1 MDPRRPRWQSLRLIV
16 LMSISVGLMIIDHR
30 SENLSYFRSAV
41 ALAVKPLY
49 EMSALPARLGAWM
62 DRASRSHMDVRD
74 QYDRLRGEQ
83 IVLKSRLHKL
93 EALEAENRR
102 LNRLL
107 AASRKVGEEVL
118 LAQLVEV
125 SLDPFTRKVLVNR
138 GVRDGAYSGQPV
150 IDPDG
155 VIGQITHAT
164 LFTSSVTLLTD
175 QSHAIPAQ
183 IRRNG
188 LRVVVY
194 GLGVPD
200 RLSIPYLAQDADIRD
215 GDILVTSGM
224 GGRFPP
230 GYPVARVTEIVKDP
244 NEPFLGVTGMPVAR
258 LDYTRDVLL
267 VWQVVPDDADPAQ
280 DEPDTGN
287 GQAEAAS
294 DVAVQGAND
303 GG

>member
-30 SENLSYFRSAV
+30 SENLSLFRSAV
-41 ALAVKPLY
+41 ALAVKPLH
-49 EMSALPARLGAWM
+49 EMSALPARFGSWL

-74 QYDRLRGEQ
+74 QYDRLRGEH
-83 IVLKSRLHKL
+83 IVLKSRLQKL

-125 SLDPFTRKVLVNR
+125 SLDPFTHKVLVNR

-164 LFTSSVTLLTD
+164 LFTSSVTLLTN

-230 GYPVARVTEIVKDP
+230 GYPVARVTQIVKDP

-267 VWQVVPDDADPAQ
+267 VWQVAPDDVDPAQ
-280 DEPDTGN
+280 DEPVTEN

-294 DVAVQGAND
+294 ENAVQGADDD
-303 GG
+303 G

>member
-1 MDPRRPRWQSLRLIV
+1 
-16 LMSISVGLMIIDHR
+16 MSISVGLMIIDHR

-41 ALAVKPLY
+41 ALAVKPLH
-49 EMSALPARLGAWM
+49 ELSALPARFGAWL
-62 DRASRSHMDVRD
+62 DLASRSHMDVRE
-74 QYDRLRGEQ
+74 QYDRLRGDHV
-83 IVLKSRLHKL
+83 VLKSRLQKF
-93 EALEAENRR
+93 EAVEAENRR

-107 AASRKVGEEVL
+107 SASRKVGEEVL

-125 SLDPFTRKVLVNR
+125 SLDPFTHKVLINR
-138 GVRDGAYSGQPV
+138 GVRDGVYSGQPV

-194 GLGVPD
+194 GLGVRD

-215 GDILVTSGM
+215 GDILITSGM
-224 GGRFPP
+224 GGRFPS
-230 GYPVARVTEIVKDP
+230 GYPVAQVTEIVKDP

-267 VWQVVPDDADPAQ
+267 VWQVEPGDIDSAQAESDA
-280 DEPDTGN
+280 TN
-287 GQAEAAS
+287 GQADAA
-294 DVAVQGAND
+294 AGTATQGANE